1 MNSYDVAGN
10 CSIGIDYLGLRIL
23 YEMKD
28 FLSKYKNQNELF
40 AYLSITIAVLLYG
53 TTLTATKICLGYYST
68 PQLMAFRMFIS
79 AILFLP
85 FIFTVYKNIKIDRKD
100 IKLILLMM
108 LCEPCLYFVFETTA
122 LKYTTSG
129 QAGIVSSLE
138 PVLLV
143 IAARIILKEKFVR
156 IIYLGLFI
164 SILGSVLLSLTSD
177 VSELAPNPLLGNFL
191 ELIAIILTDT
201 CVITTKYLMEKYPPF
216 FLAGIAVIGGA
227 IFFAGLN
234 IFTHGSFHVVLNA
247 SVFLVIYLGILTVVA
262 YALYNFAICTLP
274 ASKFSPFLFL
284 LPVAAVFFGWFFLG
298 ETFNLKQFA
307 ACILVFI
314 GIYIC
319 QINSKK
325 KLVKLIKK
333 IPLPNYLFFSGKK

>member
-1 MNSYDVAGN
+1 
-10 CSIGIDYLGLRIL
+10 
-23 YEMKD
+23 MKD

-40 AYLSITIAVLLYG
+40 AYLSISIAVLLYG
-53 TTLTATKICLGYYST
+53 TTLTATKICLEYYST
-68 PQLMAFRMFIS
+68 PKLMAFRMLVS
-79 AILFLP
+79 TILFIP
-85 FIFTVYKNIKIDRKD
+85 FIFTLYRHIKIDFKD

-108 LCEPCLYFVFETTA
+108 LCEPCLYFIFETNA

-129 QAGIVSSLE
+129 QAGVVSALE
-138 PVLLV
+138 PVILV
-143 IAARIILKEKFVR
+143 IAARIILKEKFVKLV
-156 IIYLGLFI
+156 YLGLFI
-164 SILGSVLLSLTSD
+164 SIIGSVLLSLSSD
-177 VSELAPNPLLGNFL
+177 ESELAPNPLLGNFL

-216 FLAGIAVIGGA
+216 FLAGISVVGGL
-227 IFFAGLN
+227 IFFALYN
-234 IFTHGSFHVVLNA
+234 IFDGGNFSVVMNPSLFI
-247 SVFLVIYLGILTVVA
+247 VLYLGILTVVA

-274 ASKFSPFLFL
+274 ASKFSPFLFM

-319 QINSKK
+319 QINDKK
-325 KLVKLIKK
+325 KFVKFTKK
-333 IPLPNYLFFSGKK
+333 YPLFNNIFGIGKK

>member
-1 MNSYDVAGN
+1 
-10 CSIGIDYLGLRIL
+10 
-23 YEMKD
+23 MKD

-53 TTLTATKICLGYYST
+53 TTLTATKICLNYYTT

-79 AILFLP
+79 SIFFLP
-85 FIFTVYKNIKIDRKD
+85 FIFTVYKNIKIEKKD

-108 LCEPCLYFVFETTA
+108 LCEPCLYFIFETNA

-138 PVLLV
+138 PVILV
-143 IAARIILKEKFVR
+143 IAARIILKEKFIKIV
-156 IIYLGLFI
+156 YLGLSI
-164 SILGSVLLSLTSD
+164 SIIGSILLSLSSD
-177 VSELAPNPLLGNFL
+177 ASELAPNPLLGNFL

-201 CVITTKYLMEKYPPF
+201 CVITTKYLMDRYPPF
-216 FLAGIAVIGGA
+216 FLAGIAVVGGA
-227 IFFAGLN
+227 AFFTAMN
-234 IFTHGSFHVVLNA
+234 IFSQGSFDIVLN
-247 SVFLVIYLGILTVVA
+247 SSIFLVIYLGLLTVVA
-262 YALYNFAICTLP
+262 YALYNFAICTLS

-307 ACILVFI
+307 SCLLVFI

-319 QINSKK
+319 QINDKK
-325 KLVKLIKK
+325 KFVKFMKK
-333 IPLPNYLFFSGKK
+333 LPVPSYVIFTGKK

>member
-1 MNSYDVAGN
+1 
-10 CSIGIDYLGLRIL
+10 
-23 YEMKD
+23 MKD

-40 AYLSITIAVLLYG
+40 AYLSVTIAVLLYG
-53 TTLTATKICLGYYST
+53 TTLTATKICLEYYST
-68 PQLMAFRMFIS
+68 PQLMTLRMFIS
-79 AILFLP
+79 AVFFLP
-85 FIFTVYKNIKIDRKD
+85 FIFTVYKNIKIDFKD

-108 LCEPCLYFVFETTA
+108 LCEPCLYFIFETNA

-129 QAGIVSSLE
+129 QAGIVSALE

-143 IAARIILKEKFVR
+143 IAARIILKERFVK
-156 IIYLGLFI
+156 IVYLGLFI
-164 SILGSVLLSLTSD
+164 SIIGSVLLSISSD

-216 FLAGIAVIGGA
+216 FLAGIAVIGGF
-227 IFFAGLN
+227 IFFASYNAIEGGNLG
-234 IFTHGSFHVVLNA
+234 IVMNA
-247 SVFLVIYLGILTVVA
+247 SLFLVLYLGILTVIA

-274 ASKFSPFLFL
+274 ASKFSPFLFM

-307 ACILVFI
+307 ACILVFA
-314 GIYIC
+314 GIFIC
-319 QINSKK
+319 QINTKK
-325 KLVKLIKK
+325 KLVKTVRKLPFSDYLLLKSKK
-333 IPLPNYLFFSGKK
+333 

>member
-1 MNSYDVAGN
+1 
-10 CSIGIDYLGLRIL
+10 
-23 YEMKD
+23 MKD

-68 PQLMAFRMFIS
+68 PQLMAFRMLVS

-85 FIFTVYKNIKIDRKD
+85 FIFTVYKNIKVDLKD
-100 IKLILLMM
+100 IKLLLLMM
-108 LCEPCLYFVFETTA
+108 LCEPCLYFICETNA

-143 IAARIILKEKFVR
+143 IAARIILKEKFVK

-164 SILGSVLLSLTSD
+164 SIIGSILLSISSD
-177 VSELAPNPLLGNFL
+177 TSELAPNPLLGNFL

-201 CVITTKYLMEKYPPF
+201 CVITTKYLMDKYPPF
-216 FLAGIAVIGGA
+216 FLAGISVIGGLV
-227 IFFAGLN
+227 FFVIYN
-234 IFTHGSFHVVLNA
+234 IIDGGNFNLVMNPSA
-247 SVFLVIYLGILTVVA
+247 FLVFYLGILTVVA
-262 YALYNFAICTLP
+262 YALYNFAICTLS
-274 ASKFSPFLFL
+274 ASKFSPFLFV

-298 ETFNLKQFA
+298 ETINLKQFA
-307 ACILVFI
+307 SCILVFI

-319 QINSKK
+319 QINTKK
-325 KLVKLIKK
+325 KIVKTIRK
-333 IPLPNYLFFSGKK
+333 IPFSDVLLFKGKK